1 MLFYLD
7 NWLSAR
13 PDFVIPTG
21 PQRGRRAGLN
31 ENYARELM
39 ELHTLG
45 VDGGY
50 TQQDVREV
58 ARVFTGWSI
67 DKPQIEARFVFRP
80 RVHDPGA
87 KIILGQRISGGG
99 QQEGER
105 ILDLLARHPATARFI
120 STKLV
125 RRFVA
130 DDPPPALVERVAVAY
145 RQADG
150 DIVAMLRVIF
160 AAPEFYAD
168 DALRAKIK
176 VASASGERELDV
188 EQLYRIPGAENERE
202 VTLAPNEIL
211 THIFIPPVNRARNAT
226 YEVRK
231 RQGLDWPLA
240 AASVSLKMKGTTVE
254 SATIALGHVAP
265 TPWRSPEAEAVL
277 RNKVVTDA
285 VAAEAGEAAVAR
297 ATPLSRNEYKVQL
310 ARVAVK
316 RAILVAAGNL

>member
-1 MLFYLD
+1 M
-7 NWLSAR
+7 
-13 PDFVIPTG
+13 
-21 PQRGRRAGLN
+21 
-31 ENYARELM
+31 
-39 ELHTLG
+39 
-45 VDGGY
+45 
-50 TQQDVREV
+50 
-58 ARVFTGWSI
+58 
-67 DKPQIEARFVFRP
+67 
-80 RVHDPGA
+80 
-87 KIILGQRISGGG
+87 
-99 QQEGER
+99 
-105 ILDLLARHPATARFI
+105 
-120 STKLV
+120 
-125 RRFVA
+125 
-130 DDPPPALVERVAVAY
+130 
-145 RQADG
+145 
-150 DIVAMLRVIF
+150 
-160 AAPEFYAD
+160 
-168 DALRAKIK
+168 
-176 VASASGERELDV
+176 DV